1 MESLA
6 LDWLITQSTLELPNP
21 AFRRLVHTVADPRQL
36 LALDPARR
44 KELLLSS
51 PRLRELKDNLSSGS
65 LRDRWQEMLAN
76 AGAGVIS
83 LGCDDYP
90 ALLKEIHDA
99 PVLLFYRGDLRLLQ
113 RPMVAVVGSRRP
125 SRSGV
130 SDAQAFA
137 NALSESGITVVS
149 GMALGIDGA
158 AHRGALSGPGSS
170 IGVLGTGLDVC
181 YPRRNQDLYTQ
192 LGERGLLLSE
202 FPLGAGPRR
211 HQFPLRNRVIS
222 GMSLGVLVIE
232 AAINSG
238 SLITARQA
246 LEQNREVFALPGS
259 IHNPASRG
267 CNALIRQGAKLVE
280 TLADILEEFEGWS
293 ARVPEPGPT
302 PAALP
307 APGEDTVFLEL
318 GFEPT
323 PLDVLVQRAKLP
335 AGKIL
340 GMLTELEM
348 AGWVERQAGGWQR
361 CR

>member
-1 MESLA
+1 MDTPA
-6 LDWLITQSTLELPNP
+6 LDWLIAQSTLDLPSP
-21 AFRRLVHTVADPRQL
+21 AFRRLAQTVDSPRQL
-36 LALDPARR
+36 LSLDPPLRSA
-44 KELLLSS
+44 LLLTSA
-51 PRLRELKDNLSSGS
+51 RLRS
-65 LRDRWQEMLAN
+65 LRENLASQAVRGRWLKALSAAN
-76 AGAGVIS
+76 AGVIS
-83 LGCDDYP
+83 FHCEEYP
-90 ALLKEIHDA
+90 PLLKEIHDA
-99 PVLLFYRGDLRLLQ
+99 PVLLFYRGNLSLLQ
-113 RPMVAVVGSRRP
+113 RPLVAVVGSRRP

-130 SDAQAFA
+130 TDAQAFGA
-137 NALSESGITVVS
+137 ALSDSGITVVS

-158 AHRGALSGPGSS
+158 AHRGGLSGPGAS
-170 IGVLGTGLDVC
+170 IGVLGTGVDVC
-181 YPRRNQDLYTQ
+181 YPRRNQSLYEALCQ
-192 LGERGLLLSE
+192 QGLLLSE
-202 FPLGAGPRR
+202 FPLGTTPRR

-222 GMSLGVLVIE
+222 GMSLGVLVVE

-293 ARVPEPGPT
+293 A
-302 PAALP
+302 AALP
-307 APGEDTVFLEL
+307 CPAPPADGPAPLEDSVFLAL

-323 PLDVLVQRAKLP
+323 PLDVLVQRACLP
-335 AGKIL
+335 AAKIL